1 MNPTTPPSRRFPN
14 ANNVLPSAFGTR
26 VKIVPAATIPPES
39 IKWIWYAWLA
49 AGKLHMLAG
58 QPGAGK
64 TGTAVFFAAT
74 ISRGDSGGRW
84 PDGTEA
90 PPGNVVFW
98 TCEDG
103 LADTIIPRLIAA
115 GANMERVFVLTGTE
129 ENGRQRAFNPAKD
142 LERLMQRVAEIG
154 NVSLIIIDPI
164 LQVVGGDSHKN
175 AEVRRALEP
184 LVAFAEDHGIAILG
198 ITHVNKRSK
207 GKDLIDRI
215 TGSLAF
221 TAVARIVILA
231 VKGAK
236 IGADDGPGS
245 CVLVRAKSNIGPI
258 EGGFSYQVKSHQFEL
273 YGELFNTSIM
283 NWNSIQLEGAPEAI
297 LRNVECDG
305 GDYVENTNAMAA
317 ASSFLKGL
325 LAKGGLPY
333 PTIVDLAND
342 VEPAISVSSLKRAKI
357 QLRVMAFKRPAKP
370 PLNACHYW
378 YLADAFWDQDT
389 SSLVATSNTP
399 VGVKSIFEQEIR
411 PSQDGNLWYSKG
423 SVDQPTTFAAPHAPH
438 APVDPVDPVDQSKWD
453 AQLESALQLAIK
465 QARNQLAY
473 QEIDPGVEAIE
484 DAIFGLETD
493 ITDDLI
499 DDPDKLALLR
509 NRLRS
514 TNWWQGIP
522 LKTKLII

>member
-1 MNPTTPPSRRFPN
+1 MIPTTPPSSRFPS
-14 ANNVLPSAFGTR
+14 ANNALASAFGTR

-39 IKWIWYAWLA
+39 IKWTWYGWLA

-64 TGTAVFFAAT
+64 TGIAIFMAST

-115 GANMERVFVLTGTE
+115 GANMDRVFVLTGTE

-184 LVAFAEDHGIAILG
+184 LVAFAEEHGIAILG

-221 TAVARIVILA
+221 TAVARVVILA
-231 VKGAK
+231 VKGVK
-236 IGADDGPGS
+236 TEGDDAPGS

-258 EGGFSYQVKSHQFEL
+258 DGGFAYQVKSQHFEL
-273 YGELFNTSIM
+273 YGERFNTSILI
-283 NWNSIQLEGAPEAI
+283 WNPIPLDGSPEKI

-305 GDYVENTNAMAA
+305 GDYVENTNAL
-317 ASSFLKGL
+317 ASACGFLKGL
-325 LAKGGLPY
+325 LSKGGLPY
-333 PTIVDLAND
+333 PSIVELANNL
-342 VEPAISVSSLKRAKI
+342 ETPISVASLKRAKI
-357 QLRVMAFKRPAKP
+357 QLGVMAFKKPAKA
-370 PLNACHYW
+370 PLKACHYW
-378 YLADAFWDQDT
+378 YLAGALHDQDA
-389 SSLVATSNTP
+389 SCLVGVNNSP
-399 VGVKSIFEQEIR
+399 IEVKSIFEQAFSLGQHGKPWCGPAASE
-411 PSQDGNLWYSKG
+411 QTGF
-423 SVDQPTTFAAPHAPH
+423 VAPHAPH
-438 APVDPVDPVDQSKWD
+438 ALHALVEPVEPPEWD
-453 AQLESALQLAIK
+453 ACLDSALGLAINE
-465 QARNQLAY
+465 ARKRLASMTVPNQF
-473 QEIDPGVEAIE
+473 IE
-484 DAIFGLETD
+484 DTLASIEEDVTEE
-493 ITDDLI
+493 LI
-499 DDPDKLALLR
+499 DDPAKLALLR
-509 NRLRS
+509 TRLSSQR
-514 TNWWQGIP
+514 WWLGIP
-522 LKTKLII
+522 LNKKTDS

>member
-1 MNPTTPPSRRFPN
+1 MIPTTPPSRRFPN

-26 VKIVPAATIPPES
+26 VKIVSAATIPPES
-39 IKWIWYAWLA
+39 IKWIWFGWLA

-64 TGTAVFFAAT
+64 TGAAVVMAAT

-90 PPGNVVFW
+90 PAGNVVFW

-129 ENGRQRAFNPAKD
+129 ENGHERAFNPAKD
-142 LERLMQRVAEIG
+142 IERLMQRVAEIG

-184 LVAFAEDHGIAILG
+184 LVAFAEEHGIAILG

-215 TGSLAF
+215 TGSLAY

-236 IGADDGPGS
+236 TEGNNAPHS

-258 EGGFSYQVKSHQFEL
+258 EGGFAYQVESHQFEL
-273 YGELFNTSIM
+273 YGEQFNTSILV
-283 NWNSIQLEGAPEAI
+283 WNPIQLEGAPEAI
-297 LRNVECDG
+297 LRNVECNG
-305 GDYVENTNAMAA
+305 GDYVENTNALATA
-317 ASSFLKGL
+317 CNFLKKL
-325 LAKGGLPY
+325 LATGGLPY
-333 PTIVDLAND
+333 QTIVSVANRLTPTI
-342 VEPAISVSSLKRAKI
+342 SVASLKRAKAELPI
-357 QLRVMAFKRPAKP
+357 LAVKRPAKP
-370 PLNACHYW
+370 PNQACHYW
-378 YLADAFWDQDT
+378 YLADALGDQDP
-389 SSLVATSNTP
+389 SAYSYISNPP
-399 VGVKSIFEQEIR
+399 VGVRSLF
-411 PSQDGNLWYSKG
+411 
-423 SVDQPTTFAAPHAPH
+423 DQPINSAPNGNFWGGMEPTAQSTAFTAPHAPH
-438 APVDPVDPVDQSKWD
+438 ESHAAVESHAPVAPRDNDRYL
-453 AQLESALQLAIK
+453 ATALQLAAK
-465 QARNQLAY
+465 EAAHAY
-473 QEIDPGVEAIE
+473 SSRKWNAETPWEDFISEIE
-484 DAIFGLETD
+484 DDVTENLVDA
-493 ITDDLI
+493 DL
-499 DDPDKLALLR
+499 LGE
-509 NRLRS
+509 LRS
-514 TNWWQGIP
+514 RLHATNWWMLLPSKAVI
-522 LKTKLII
+522 